1 MKHKIND
8 NLYICDCGKEF
19 KTRTSLNS
27 HARFCDKYIKEK
39 KQSKYKHNNLYIC
52 ECGYTT
58 SNYQSLNAHLS
69 HCDYHHKINNKKKKL
84 RPNEYNHSMNWENK
98 TKEEIKQIYNKRAKT
113 KSKNIKNGLYLASFA
128 NKHHSEESKEKCR
141 KSTIKYLSNL
151 IPGFRARYNK
161 NACKFIDKLNINNHW
176 NLQHAENGGE
186 LEVCGYYLDGYDKEL
201 NIAFE
206 YDEPKHYIDVEN
218 NILSESDIIR
228 QNNIISYL
236 NCDFYR
242 YNEKLDLLYKIT

>member
-1 MKHKIND
+1 MNHKIND

-84 RPNEYNHSMNWENK
+84 RPSEYNH
-98 TKEEIKQIYNKRAKT
+98 
-113 KSKNIKNGLYLASFA
+113 
-128 NKHHSEESKEKCR
+128 
-141 KSTIKYLSNL
+141 
-151 IPGFRARYNK
+151 
-161 NACKFIDKLNINNHW
+161 
-176 NLQHAENGGE
+176 
-186 LEVCGYYLDGYDKEL
+186 
-201 NIAFE
+201 
-206 YDEPKHYIDVEN
+206 
-218 NILSESDIIR
+218 
-228 QNNIISYL
+228 
-236 NCDFYR
+236 
-242 YNEKLDLLYKIT
+242 

>member
-19 KTRTSLNS
+19 KTRKSLNS
-27 HARFCDKYIKEK
+27 HSRFCNKYIKEEK

-69 HCDYHHKINNKKKKL
+69 HCDYHHKINNKEKKL
-84 RPNEYNHSMNWENK
+84 RPSEYNHSMNWENK
-98 TKEEIKQIYNKRAKT
+98 TKEEIQQIYNKRAKT
-113 KSKNIKNGLYLASFA
+113 KVQNIKNGLYLASFA

-176 NLQHAENGGE
+176 NLQHA
-186 LEVCGYYLDGYDKEL
+186 
-201 NIAFE
+201 
-206 YDEPKHYIDVEN
+206 
-218 NILSESDIIR
+218 
-228 QNNIISYL
+228 
-236 NCDFYR
+236 
-242 YNEKLDLLYKIT
+242 